1 MYITCFKKDD
11 ICFTYT
17 YTYREKFS
25 DHDATFQVRFE
36 DEESDFVAD
45 WEILKTFFHHYN
57 MIPNWVY
64 DYAGH
69 FDQETGSWTGLL
81 GQVTKAL
88 PLHCE
93 MVTFDVICLQL
104 ERHEAD
110 LGKS

>member
-1 MYITCFKKDD
+1 
-11 ICFTYT
+11 
-17 YTYREKFS
+17 
-25 DHDATFQVRFE
+25 
-36 DEESDFVAD
+36 
-45 WEILKTFFHHYN
+45 

-69 FDQETGSWTGLL
+69 FDQETGSWTGML
-81 GQVTKAL
+81 GQVSKTL

-93 MVTFDVICLQL
+93 MVIINVICLQL

>member
-1 MYITCFKKDD
+1 MYITCFKKYD

-81 GQVTKAL
+81 GQVSKTLPGAL
-88 PLHCE
+88 WN
-93 MVTFDVICLQL
+93 
-104 ERHEAD
+104 
-110 LGKS
+110 GNN